1 MKADGHA
8 EPIRVN
14 FLTSKV
20 VDSGEEVRRIL
31 TKAMYDAGYEPDL
44 SSTEILGPLA
54 HLPAAPV
61 LVASNL
67 DALAHHV
74 ARQFL
79 FELRTL
85 VLEMKVSALISGEF
99 ELLV

>member
-1 MKADGHA
+1 
-8 EPIRVN
+8 
-14 FLTSKV
+14 
-20 VDSGEEVRRIL
+20 
-31 TKAMYDAGYEPDL
+31 
-44 SSTEILGPLA
+44 
-54 HLPAAPV
+54 LPAAPV